1 MSMTKQE
8 IIKVIA
14 DSASITQ
21 DAAGIAV
28 NTLRDLLVDEVK
40 TEGRFALDG
49 VGVFTRVDRAA
60 RPGRDPRTGETI
72 QIPEKKSVKFKPAVS
87 FKKALNG

>member
-8 IIKVIA
+8 LTKVIA
-14 DSASITQ
+14 DSAEITLK
-21 DAAGIAV
+21 AAEKAV
-28 NTLRDLLVDEVK
+28 NTLVDILVDEVK

-49 VGVFTRVDRAA
+49 IGVFTRVDRAA
-60 RPGRDPRTGETI
+60 RPGRDPRTGETS
-72 QIPEKKSVKFKPAVS
+72 QIPEKKAVKFKPAVS